1 MELYLANISSNPC
14 DAKPTKKKKKKKRF
28 LIYEWLYYITRI
40 YGTDKVAARLH
51 LSISR
56 SENCL
61 SFWQAVNS
69 MGRMSSARLSLT
81 ARAADHQLCVCS
93 NKLQHSW
100 TCCWPWVRSSLHIN
114 SCNLPGN
121 TQAIVLLPSLGAG
134 TTLRITTWLS
144 DAHLWGLMVLSCR
157 SPALP
162 ALPHCRDVNPL
173 VVLRGWSHY
182 GCLLCV
188 LLQEAVSVEG
198 TGGTGHRPCAGAYV
212 GDFRASVEVCLLL
225 AVMGSAL
232 PPEAECCRWL
242 WSGWAGMGCHGA
254 GSRRRKVFGEEMH
267 WWWCSWSSSKQSIKA
282 RPVAMA
288 GRFSPFS

>member
-1 MELYLANISSNPC
+1 MQSPQKNIH
-14 DAKPTKKKKKKKRF
+14 F
-28 LIYEWLYYITRI
+28 LICEWPYYITRI
-40 YGTDKVAARLH
+40 YGTDKAAARLH

-69 MGRMSSARLSLT
+69 LGRMSSARLSLT
-81 ARAADHQLCVCS
+81 ARAAAHQLCVCG

-121 TQAIVLLPSLGAG
+121 TRAIVFRPSLSAG
-134 TTLRITTWLS
+134 MTLRITTWLS
-144 DAHLWGLMVLSCR
+144 DAHLWGLMVLPCC

-162 ALPHCRDVNPL
+162 ALPHCWDVNPL
-173 VVLRGWSHY
+173 VVLRGWSHC
-182 GCLLCV
+182 GC
-188 LLQEAVSVEG
+188 LQEAVSVEG
-198 TGGTGHRPCAGAYV
+198 MGGTGHKPCAGACV

-232 PPEAECCRWL
+232 PPEAERCGWL
-242 WSGWAGMGCHGA
+242 WSGWAGMACHRV

-267 WWWCSWSSSKQSIKA
+267 WWWCSWSSSKRSIKA
-282 RPVAMA
+282 RPMAMT
-288 GRFSPFS
+288 GRFPPFS